1 MTDTGMKLRARALRH
16 AMTPHERMLWAAL
29 RKRRMAGLQFYRQ
42 RPIHGYIVDFYC
54 PAAALV
60 IELDGHQH
68 SSCSAMAYDDVRTGI
83 LNALGLRVLRFPNHR
98 LLTEW
103 AAVLQEIREAVT
115 PAPELPLS

>member
-1 MTDTGMKLRARALRH
+1 MTDTGMKLRARSLRH

-60 IELDGHQH
+60 IELDGKHH
-68 SSCSAMAYDDVRTGI
+68 SIPSAMAYDDVRTGI
-83 LNALGLRVLRFPNHR
+83 LNSLGLRVLRFPNHR

-103 AAVLQEIREAVT
+103 VAVLQEIREAVT